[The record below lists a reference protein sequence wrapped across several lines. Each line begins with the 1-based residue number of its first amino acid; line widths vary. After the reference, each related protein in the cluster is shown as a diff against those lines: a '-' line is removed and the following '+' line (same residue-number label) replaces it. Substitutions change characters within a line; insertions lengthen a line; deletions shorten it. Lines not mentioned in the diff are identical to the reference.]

1 MNNHSVDINDIIS
14 SVCTSEMAK
23 VVVQPNLRGGGVR
36 TIKQVIKKK
45 TVVKAT
51 DQGLFHQVFPTCS
64 LIANSTTLDMEAGL
78 SELSD
83 KELELMK
90 LDLKQSRSKNEA
102 KIQKICER
110 LRAYKIL
117 EEAENKIVATKEA
130 FVELIA
136 STVADKHLN
145 ENGSIDLE
153 QLRDMTINAIA
164 KKQISA
170 SHGASVPSDVAMGK

>member
-1 MNNHSVDINDIIS
+1 M
-14 SVCTSEMAK
+14 TSFRPLAK

-64 LIANSTTLDMEAGL
+64 LIANSTTFDMEAGL